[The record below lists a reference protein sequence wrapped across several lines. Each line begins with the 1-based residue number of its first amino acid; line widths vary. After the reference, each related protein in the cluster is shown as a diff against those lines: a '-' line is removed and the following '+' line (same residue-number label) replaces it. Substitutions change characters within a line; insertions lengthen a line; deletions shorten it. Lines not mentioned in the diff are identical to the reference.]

1 MPFTPEDVAY
11 IEGRGMSVE
20 DCLEQHRVLG
30 GPKPIVSPRRP
41 CTRDLGIHQLSGEED
56 AHWFALCD
64 AAGRAGRIGHFVPAS
79 GAATRLFRSL
89 LLVKEQGFETL
100 EALCVAVDEGNTAV
114 LPAVKPLTHIRDMAV
129 WPHLVAEEPSLD
141 SCDPHQQVGLILTV
155 MFDRLHLDQRP
166 KALIPFHEAPDPE
179 GKPRA
184 LGAVFQWIRSLADG
198 AELDPI
204 EHTRTALAEHLEEAR
219 ALVPD
224 NAPIVVHFT
233 VGAHHQ
239 AACEAAV
246 QTQLALW
253 PAADRARCTVS
264 FSIQDPRTDC
274 IALHEDGTLARTDEG
289 QVLFRPGGH
298 GALLGNLAAHGRS
311 ITLIKNIDSVASY
324 RHRHLVV
331 PWRKRLVG
339 YALQLEQQ
347 AQAFLTRFEAERAYE
362 EARDWLWEIFGHAL
376 NTPDDLP
383 AVLQRPIRVCGMVAD
398 EGHVGGGPYWVSDC
412 DGYGSVHIIESA
424 QLDMEDAS
432 VRATMQEATHFNPVD
447 IVCVMGTHV
456 GREDALDAFADPR
469 WWMVTEKSQGTTTL
483 RVLERPGLWNGA
495 MAKWNT
501 VFVELP
507 AETFNPVKQFGDLLS
522 ERHR

>member
-1 MPFTPEDVAY
+1 MRFTPEDVAY
-11 IEGRGMSVE
+11 LEGRGMSVE
-20 DCLEQHRVLG
+20 DCLEQHRVLS
-30 GPKPIVSPRRP
+30 GPKPMVSPRRP
-41 CTRDLGIHQLSGEED
+41 CTLEDGLHVIPTVNDDLWSSLFE
-56 AHWFALCD
+56 
-64 AAGRAGRIGHFVPAS
+64 AAAREGRLGHFIPAS
-79 GAATRLFRSL
+79 GAATRMFRSL
-89 LLVKEQGFETL
+89 LHVKAQGIETL
-100 EALCVAVDEGNTAV
+100 ETLCLAVEEGHGELA
-114 LPAVKPLTHIRDMAV
+114 PAIEPLTHIRDMAV
-129 WPHLVAEEPSLD
+129 WPHLVEAVPTLAD
-141 SCDPHQQVGLILTV
+141 CDPHQNVSLIV
-155 MFDRLHLDQRP
+155 SAMFEHLHLDQCP
-166 KALIPFHEAPDPE
+166 KGLVPFHEAPDPE
-179 GKPRA
+179 GKPRS
-184 LGAVFQWIRSLADG
+184 LSTVFQWIQSLAEGVDLP
-198 AELDPI
+198 AI
-204 EHTRTALAEHLEEAR
+204 RNTRSAMAEHLEEAR

-224 NAPIVVHFT
+224 SAPIVVHFT

-239 AACEAAV
+239 ATFEAAV
-246 QTQLALW
+246 QAQLATW

-264 FSIQDPRTDC
+264 FSIQDRRTDC
-274 IALHEDGTLARTDEG
+274 IALNADGTLARTDEG

-311 ITLIKNIDSVASY
+311 ITLIKNIDSVVSY

-339 YALQLEQQ
+339 YALHLEQH
-347 AQAFLTRFEAERAYE
+347 AQAFLTRFEEERAFS
-362 EARDWLWEIFGHAL
+362 EAKDWLWETFGHAL
-376 NTPDDLP
+376 DDSDHLP
-383 AVLQRPIRVCGMVAD
+383 EVLRRPIRVCGMVAD

-424 QLDMEDAS
+424 QLDMADAS

-447 IVCVMGTHV
+447 IVCVMGTHF

-469 WWMVTEKSQGTTTL
+469 WWMVTEKSQGTATL

-522 ERHR
+522 QRHR